1 MSLPGMAIVGI
12 VVGAVLV
19 SGLVGLNLLKTPEL
33 QPQQGG
39 KRRRTRRVKK

>member
-19 SGLVGLNLLKTPEL
+19 TGVLGLNLLKTPE
-33 QPQQGG
+33 PKVQGG
-39 KRRRTRRVKK
+39 KRRSRRIKK

>member
-19 SGLVGLNLLKTPEL
+19 TGVLGLNFLKTPENKVNV
-33 QPQQGG
+33 QGG
-39 KRRRTRRVKK
+39 KRRSRRVKK